1 MVRQACGTF
10 SIQIH
15 KLTGNLIRSF
25 VTEASSQIGY
35 FRRDFKLGVLPEN
48 IILIAGSG
56 QLVLYS
62 QTGELLSR
70 TPCELCT
77 GEYIGMAIVG
87 DDSVVLAVR
96 DSNTVFRIDVVNGE
110 VMWTSKHVKV
120 PEGVVC
126 YRNRYVLVTNCNP
139 DTWIW
144 ILDADTGEMMFVSYY
159 IL

>member
-10 SIQIH
+10 SIQIQ
-15 KLTGNLIRSF
+15 LTFNLIRSF

-48 IILIAGSG
+48 MIVIAGSG

-62 QTGELLSR
+62 PTGELLSR

-77 GEYIGMAIVG
+77 GECIGVVIVG
-87 DDSVVLAVR
+87 DDSVVLSVR
-96 DSNTVFRIDVVNGE
+96 DSYIVFRIDVVSDE
-110 VMWTSKHVKV
+110 VMWASKYAKV

-126 YRNRYVLVTNCNP
+126 YRNRIMC
-139 DTWIW
+139 W
-144 ILDADTGEMMFVSYY
+144 
-159 IL
+159 

>member
-25 VTEASSQIGY
+25 VTEASAQIGY
-35 FRRDFKLGVLPEN
+35 FRRDFKLGVLLEN
-48 IILIAGSG
+48 IIVIAGSG

-70 TPCELCT
+70 TRCKLCT
-77 GEYIGMAIVG
+77 GECIGMAIVG

-96 DSNTVFRIDVVNGE
+96 DSNIVFRID
-110 VMWTSKHVKV
+110 
-120 PEGVVC
+120 
-126 YRNRYVLVTNCNP
+126 
-139 DTWIW
+139 
-144 ILDADTGEMMFVSYY
+144 
-159 IL
+159 

>member
-35 FRRDFKLGVLPEN
+35 FRRDFKLGNLPEN
-48 IILIAGSG
+48 IIVIAGSG

-62 QTGELLSR
+62 PTGELLSR
-70 TPCELCT
+70 TPCELRT

-87 DDSVVLAVR
+87 DDSVVLSVR
-96 DSNTVFRIDVVNGE
+96 DSNIVFRIDIVSGE
-110 VMWTSKHVKV
+110 VMWTSKHAEVSK
-120 PEGVVC
+120 GVVC
-126 YRNRYVLVTNCNP
+126 YKNRYVLVTNCNP
-139 DTWIW
+139 DTWIS
-144 ILDADTGEMMFVSYY
+144 ILDADTG
-159 IL
+159 